1 MKKVVFVLIGI
12 LCTINVFA
20 RIPSVQEAQQHAS
33 ASWLLTSMMQDKQ
46 KEAKREGSYDR
57 YYVRLTHVPSAAVKE
72 YITVGTAEYAKLIN
86 WDAYLL
92 DYYIQYN
99 GDLKKIMWDTSLKEY
114 DLERAYSN
122 MISYYVQTHT
132 GVDQSRTV
140 YKYEFVYTAYKYDAV
155 TGETYSLWESSS
167 DVYYDPVRDRFIR
180 SSSLDASLPARN
192 ESIQKTADYI
202 ASTYTFDEFISLTG
216 VKKAVQQ
223 VIDNERRQY
232 GSVTRPRSPEFY
244 KPSSADPKE
253 KLNLRAYERNEI
265 ICETI
270 KQSLQSAGPILTP
283 NSSAMDKYNKA
294 MFGDISAQIK
304 NMPSSSIKS
313 PSYPGG
319 DQAIASYVQRNL
331 KYPESLNRDGI
342 SESMTYTLTVGT
354 NGAVKSVSAE
364 SYRMNS
370 ELKSQ
375 TIQLLKSLP
384 QKFTPASGFGQNVE
398 AEYRVEIDYHL
409 DPILTIDEPSLYFQ
423 AEGGEKV
430 VRVTTKKEWTYSA
443 PQQSGVKAR
452 KEGNQLI
459 ITCDQRKKQDYDPL
473 DDKVYVSVVGKNFK
487 YEVSVRQDGAPKPYI
502 RPSQTKVYL
511 PSNKKV
517 ARAVVTVDSN
527 REWKVIHHNPETKI
541 DAHKV
546 DNRIVFTAPTNSKKY
561 GKDATITLNSL
572 DNDCQTNILVHQY
585 SKKEEKGQGLD
596 SNGRERSSR
605 NSGLGLWY
613 NYYDKYGSFELGLLS
628 VQAGFGCTLPLFAD
642 DAGMKTLVTQPY
654 FPMNFE
660 LGTLR
665 FHFIELSLLN
675 LRLDLSLDGLDGIA
689 WEPQVRALFP
699 VSDRWAL
706 MPYVGPVWQIDTQQ
720 MENSVWSAS
729 GGLIARVRYGHA
741 THTDLSIGYRG
752 GPLGGIAI
760 GVSIGWSL
768 GW

>member
-12 LCTINVFA
+12 LCAVNVFA
-20 RIPSVQEAQQHAS
+20 RVPSVAEARNHISGAS
-33 ASWLLTSMMQDKQ
+33 AVRHADELQAEASWNGL
-46 KEAKREGSYDR
+46 YDR
-57 YYVRLTHVPSAAVKE
+57 YTVKLTGIPSAAIPVYDDYNE
-72 YITVGTAEYAKLIN
+72 VSETWIN
-86 WDAYLL
+86 DACK
-92 DYYIQYN
+92 
-99 GDLKKIMWDTSLKEY
+99 GDALSV
-114 DLERAYSN
+114 YSR
-122 MISYYVQTHT
+122 SYYVCFNIVKCDFKREKNYISDYDDFFKYGGFDALVKYYVSAHT
-132 GVDQSRTV
+132 TV
-140 YKYEFVYTAYKYDAV
+140 YNELRCYKYPFKYTIYV
-155 TGETYSLWESSS
+155 TKGSTGQTSVYGTYSEDIYYNPYDGSWKNYPFKNKKREESMERTKNYIMELYSAKEFMTILGIKDGFARIIANKKSSS
-167 DVYYDPVRDRFIR
+167 EKQDIMAVLCQGI
-180 SSSLDASLPARN
+180 
-192 ESIQKTADYI
+192 
-202 ASTYTFDEFISLTG
+202 TG
-216 VKKAVQQ
+216 
-223 VIDNERRQY
+223 
-232 GSVTRPRSPEFY
+232 S
-244 KPSSADPKE
+244 
-253 KLNLRAYERNEI
+253 
-265 ICETI
+265 
-270 KQSLQSAGPILTP
+270 GPILP
-283 NSSAMDKYNKA
+283 HNPSIEDKYNKA

-304 NMPSSSIKS
+304 NLPSSSIK
-313 PSYPGG
+313 PAVYKGG
-319 DQAIASYVQRNL
+319 EQAFASYLRNNI
-331 KYPESLNRDGI
+331 KYPEALFKDGYD
-342 SESMTYTLTVGT
+342 ENCVYTLTIGVDGS
-354 NGAVKSVSAE
+354 VKRVRSDCNNLNEIVK
-364 SYRMNS
+364 Y
-370 ELKSQ
+370 Q
-375 TIQLLKSLP
+375 TVQLLMNLP
-384 QKFTPASGFGQNVE
+384 YKFTPANGYGQNVE
-398 AEYRVEIDYHL
+398 SEYTVNMNYHIDPL
-409 DPILTIDEPSLYFQ
+409 LSIDESSLYFYS
-423 AEGGEKV
+423 EGGEKV
-430 VRVTTKKEWTYSA
+430 VRVSTKESWTYTA
-443 PQQSGVKAR
+443 PKQSGVKAR

-473 DDKVYVSVVGKNFK
+473 DDKVYVSVVGKNFQ
-487 YEVSVRQDGAPKPYI
+487 YEISIRQDGAPKPYI

-585 SKKEEKGQGLD
+585 SKKEEKENGLD
-596 SNGRERSSR
+596 SNGRERSSS